1 MPNLRITYDQDSD
14 VAYLMLDSE
23 ALQKVGESRIC
34 EEVGD
39 PVQTILD
46 MDEVGRV
53 TGIEIR
59 NASSRLPERLL
70 REAERSPPPL

>member
-1 MPNLRITYDQDSD
+1 MPNLRITYDPDSD
-14 VAYLMLDSE
+14 IAYFMLDSE

-46 MDEVGRV
+46 MDELGRV

-70 REAERSPPPL
+70 RKAERSPPPK